1 MLERISK
8 YQTSLGQCEWK
19 VHEPGFDE
27 EYSVFVDKRKQATPQ
42 WLQNPSRI
50 NLLEPEFYI

>member
-1 MLERISK
+1 MFERISK

-27 EYSVFVDKRKQATPQ
+27 EYSIFVEKAGYTAVVTKFKPYSCRY
-42 WLQNPSRI
+42 NI
-50 NLLEPEFYI
+50 NN